1 MLLAPPRGGKIV
13 KVFDT
18 GFSVIVMCIAE
29 SNSLI
34 PGPETTDITSVIDFD
49 ELCLECF

>member
-18 GFSVIVMCIAE
+18 GFSVIVMCIVV

-34 PGPETTDITSVIDFD
+34 PGPEMTDTTSLIDFD
-49 ELCLECF
+49 KLCLECF